1 MIRYLGKRAGA
12 GAVSLLCLI
21 TLTFFLVH
29 FMPGTPF
36 DAGNVS
42 EQILQVL
49 EHKYGLDQP
58 VSVQYFRYMGMIFR
72 GDFGISMKKQ
82 GVAVN
87 QLIMRCIPVTARLG
101 ISAFFLACV
110 LGAVLGGI
118 GYRRKGSWIAVVCR
132 GIRSTAIAIPNYVY
146 GLGFMLIFG
155 VWLKWFPIAGI
166 ATGKNYVLPVLSLA
180 LYPAGTIATMVETAL
195 SEEEQK
201 EYVVLLRAKGL
212 TSAEILRHHFVKP
225 VFLQVLPYLGQLLAY
240 LLTGCFVIENIF
252 TIPGLGR
259 EFVTAITNRDYTVIM
274 GLTIFMGIVVTGVQ
288 LVVDILQ
295 KMLDPRIR
303 NEGTY

>member
-82 GVAVN
+82 GIAVN

-101 ISAFFLACV
+101 ISAFLLACI

-118 GYRRKGSWIAVVCR
+118 GYRRKGSWIAAVCR

-155 VWLKWFPIAGI
+155 V
-166 ATGKNYVLPVLSLA
+166 
-180 LYPAGTIATMVETAL
+180 
-195 SEEEQK
+195 
-201 EYVVLLRAKGL
+201 LL
-212 TSAEILRHHFVKP
+212 
-225 VFLQVLPYLGQLLAY
+225 
-240 LLTGCFVIENIF
+240 
-252 TIPGLGR
+252 
-259 EFVTAITNRDYTVIM
+259 
-274 GLTIFMGIVVTGVQ
+274 
-288 LVVDILQ
+288 
-295 KMLDPRIR
+295 
-303 NEGTY
+303 